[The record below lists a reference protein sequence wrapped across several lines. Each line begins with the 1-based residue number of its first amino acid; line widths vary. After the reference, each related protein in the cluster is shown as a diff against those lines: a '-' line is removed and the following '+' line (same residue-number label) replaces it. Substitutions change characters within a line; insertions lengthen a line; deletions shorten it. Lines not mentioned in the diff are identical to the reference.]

1 MRFNMEITL
10 ANAEGAMERVLGCL
24 RQRGF
29 ALCSMMV
36 DRTVDQTAFEVRLTL
51 ESARSMDLA
60 QKQVA
65 KLYDVQNV
73 EVQPM
78 EVHESNG
85 YRQLQSASPVK

>member
-1 MRFNMEITL
+1 MRFNMEIQL
-10 ANAEGAMERVLGCL
+10 ANAEGALERVLGCL

-36 DRTVDQTAFEVRLTL
+36 DRTVDQTALEVRLTL
-51 ESARSMDLA
+51 ESARPMDLA

-65 KLYDVQNV
+65 KLYDVLNV
-73 EVQPM
+73 EVRTM

-85 YRQLQSASPVK
+85 YRQLQSASPLK

>member
-1 MRFNMEITL
+1 MEITL
-10 ANAEGAMERVLGCL
+10 ANAEGAIERVLGCL
-24 RQRGF
+24 RQRSF
-29 ALCSMMV
+29 TLCSMMV
-36 DRTVDQTAFEVRLTL
+36 DRTVDQAAYEVRLTL

-65 KLYDVQNV
+65 KLYDVLNV
-73 EVQPM
+73 EVQPI

>member
-1 MRFNMEITL
+1 
-10 ANAEGAMERVLGCL
+10 
-24 RQRGF
+24 
-29 ALCSMMV
+29 MMV

-65 KLYDVQNV
+65 KLYDVLNV